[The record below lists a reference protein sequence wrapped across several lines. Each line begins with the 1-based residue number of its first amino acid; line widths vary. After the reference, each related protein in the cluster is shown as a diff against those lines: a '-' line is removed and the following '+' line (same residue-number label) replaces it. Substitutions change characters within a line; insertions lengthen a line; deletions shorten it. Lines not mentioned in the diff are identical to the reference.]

1 MYFNPVFDIIKLT
14 FMCVNQSNGANHQE
28 NNCSERSYVKKKN
41 EYDSIFNAR
50 FLMEFIA
57 RSKQVLNLK

>member
-1 MYFNPVFDIIKLT
+1 
-14 FMCVNQSNGANHQE
+14 MCVNQSNGANHQE

-57 RSKQVLNLK
+57 RSKQVSNLK